1 MAKKRCAIIGAGASG
16 IPAARWALEYDYETV
31 IFEATN
37 EIGGL
42 WNFKPDET
50 EFSTVAKSTVINT
63 SKEMTAYSDFPPPAD
78 SANFFHNR
86 VLKQYFI
93 DYSDHFG
100 VTPCIRF
107 QHRVLNVERAG
118 DYEQSGRWIV
128 LFQDEEG
135 NEKRETFD
143 CVLCCTGHHARPH
156 MAHFPGQERFKG
168 RIIHSHSGDAQPD
181 VLQDHK
187 GFEDKIVVVVGIGNS
202 ALDVACELARL
213 SKQVYISTRRG
224 AWIIRKTID
233 GGLPADHA
241 NSRFTAWIR
250 ANFPKFFTW
259 IGHRTC
265 NRVFDHEA
273 YGLRPKHT
281 IMQQHPSL
289 SDELHGT
296 KRTRAVS
303 AGRVIVKG
311 NIREF
316 TEHGILF
323 EDGFE
328 LPQVDDVVMCTGYS
342 FDFPMLDGG
351 KLVPVVDNHCKLYK
365 RMFPLN
371 SADKATIAVLGLVQP
386 LGSIMPI
393 SEMQARVFF
402 GVQAG
407 IARLPSPAEQKAEIE
422 RVIDT
427 MWKRYVKSPRH
438 TIQVDFSSYMDELA
452 ELIGCKPRLLDFLLN
467 DPKLFTRLL
476 FGPAVAYSYRL
487 HGPNALPE
495 AREMILGV
503 EERRIRATHHRDT
516 GMAQYASSS
525 LAFYLFAAGL
535 LVFLYKLLH

>member
-93 DYSDHFG
+93 DYADHFG

-118 DYEQSGRWIV
+118 DYEQTGRWIV
-128 LFQDEEG
+128 LFRDEEG

-143 CVLCCTGHHARPH
+143 C
-156 MAHFPGQERFKG
+156 
-168 RIIHSHSGDAQPD
+168 
-181 VLQDHK
+181 DHK

-289 SDELHGT
+289 SDELHG
-296 KRTRAVS
+296 AVS

-407 IARLPSPAEQKAEIE
+407 IARLPPPAEQKAEIE
-422 RVIDT
+422 RVIDA

-516 GMAQYASSS
+516 GLGQYASSS